1 MNIYGFNS
9 SVFNN
14 DVLKDFDAVEQ
25 TINLP
30 LDFRHAMIVGETG
43 CGKTTSAILP
53 ILNNRIQKGHG
64 ILMFDYKGAEHL
76 KVKALAKKHN
86 RLKDV
91 VMINVPWGKN
101 INFIEAGD
109 PAFIS
114 QNLEKIY
121 LTSNNNDFW
130 AKCAGSY
137 LSGVISM
144 LSAMRNIALS
154 LNNFLP
160 NSVDEIPQNT
170 IKVVLE
176 KLNSPEKFFYFYR
189 DVKAFYNK
197 YLCNEI
203 SSYIAHLPKNI
214 ASKILREFY
223 AMRKINKP
231 KFEKFLNENEIFS
244 KFVPNYNE
252 GPTALF
258 TKNITAMFASLNR
271 VADIEYINK
280 DENSLFEML
289 NSGKIVIVNCDNLD
303 NAILAI
309 LLSATLDGLTKRCSL
324 NIKTAISIIIDEAQK
339 VLCEGTDLHADVLR
353 ESQTELILAFQNE
366 DLMKTKIGTTQ
377 YSALKQNLTHK
388 FIYKNQ
394 KSDYFYESYNLKQFE
409 CYNNDNK
416 KLEKMKPIFLD
427 KNELDKAE
435 LCFQKINGVFNK
447 FASGEYDENSI
458 VVYDSNLFRNEAK
471 VILKNIKS
479 KEIKNIPSLSNE
491 EAAMLLESLKN
502 LRG

>member
-1 MNIYGFNS
+1 M
-9 SVFNN
+9 
-14 DVLKDFDAVEQ
+14 
-25 TINLP
+25 
-30 LDFRHAMIVGETG
+30 
-43 CGKTTSAILP
+43 
-53 ILNNRIQKGHG
+53 
-64 ILMFDYKGAEHL
+64 
-76 KVKALAKKHN
+76 
-86 RLKDV
+86 
-91 VMINVPWGKN
+91 
-101 INFIEAGD
+101 
-109 PAFIS
+109 
-114 QNLEKIY
+114 
-121 LTSNNNDFW
+121 
-130 AKCAGSY
+130 
-137 LSGVISM
+137 
-144 LSAMRNIALS
+144 
-154 LNNFLP
+154 
-160 NSVDEIPQNT
+160 
-170 IKVVLE
+170 LE

-244 KFVPNYNE
+244 KFVSNYNE

-394 KSDYFYESYNLKQFE
+394 KSDYFSESYNLKQFE